1 MQFKYYSHFEK
12 WASSSVRTTSSV
24 SLSMKDES
32 SLTSILSTSRARTGA
47 PRVDSAAKVNW
58 ISLLFSQWRT
68 KLLWFS
74 LEMESSDD
82 SIGMSLKAFTA
93 AATWNCKV
101 ELSWRRSNGS
111 VDVSSRDC
119 PVCECH
125 KHLLP
130 FSFECEIGSLWSP
143 CLTVSHQM
151 RQTLSVQD
159 VSRQLTTVELKMLV
173 TGKNID
179 YYMLRAWYRFYSRVF
194 NTLSRTS
201 EFTTAWA
208 IWY

>member
-1 MQFKYYSHFEK
+1 M
-12 WASSSVRTTSSV
+12 T
-24 SLSMKDES
+24 DES

-47 PRVDSAAKVNW
+47 PRVDSAAKVNC

-101 ELSWRRSNGS
+101 ELSWHRSNGS
-111 VDVSSRDC
+111 VDVSSLDW
-119 PVCECH
+119 PFWECH

-173 TGKNID
+173 KGKKKK
-179 YYMLRAWYRFYSRVF
+179 YAAL
-194 NTLSRTS
+194 
-201 EFTTAWA
+201 
-208 IWY
+208 